1 MRQSRKAL
9 LKLTKRMRSEFCNSP
24 AMENKLLEL
33 SRSLETVEGKKVYGY
48 LKKPVKAQVDAVV
61 DELARLPAVKECYEM
76 WWRLQCQVEDFYFE
90 QERMRP
96 ELSQVKEFW
105 AIKNA
110 VVREAER
117 IRCGAVSF
125 EDDGIQ

>member
-1 MRQSRKAL
+1 MKVLAQEMQTSLGNHPEAESL
-9 LKLTKRMRSEFCNSP
+9 MMTL
-24 AMENKLLEL
+24 AGQ
-33 SRSLETVEGKKVYGY
+33 LETVNGKKKYGY
-48 LKKPVKAQVDAVV
+48 LPKAVKKTV
-61 DELARLPAVKECYEM
+61 DEIVDRMEQLPVINECYQA
-76 WWRLQCQVEDFYFE
+76 WWELQCQVEDFYFE